1 MIDGLMERVYLDHN
15 ATTPLDPRVCEAMTS
30 AMSQMPGNPSSVHYF
45 GQHAREAVET
55 AREKVAS
62 LLGAAPAEIVFTA
75 SGTESNNAVIY
86 SCARRAGFQGHMVIS
101 SFEHPS
107 VEKAMCELEKAGV
120 EVARV
125 DPGSSGVIDAE
136 LMVDA
141 MRPDTHLV
149 CLMLANNEI
158 GTIQPVRDLTRACRE
173 RGVPVLCDAVQ
184 AVGKIPVQ
192 VQELGAD
199 YLTLGAHKFYGP
211 LGAAALWIRKGLEFD
226 SYLVGGSQ
234 ERYRRA
240 GTVNVPAVLGMGLAA
255 EFVAAELDTRSAQ
268 LRFLRDRFEAG
279 LGSIPDIVIHA
290 AGEER
295 LPNTSNIAVLG
306 VEGES
311 LMIRLDLDGYAVSTG
326 SACSSGKVDPSS
338 ALTTMGVST
347 DEALSSL
354 RISFGLSNT
363 AAQVDGFIQSMS
375 ENVAVLRRVT
385 PGNPS

>member
-1 MIDGLMERVYLDHN
+1 
-15 ATTPLDPRVCEAMTS
+15 
-30 AMSQMPGNPSSVHYF
+30 
-45 GQHAREAVET
+45 
-55 AREKVAS
+55 
-62 LLGAAPAEIVFTA
+62 
-75 SGTESNNAVIY
+75 
-86 SCARRAGFQGHMVIS
+86 
-101 SFEHPS
+101 
-107 VEKAMCELEKAGV
+107 MCELEKAGV

-184 AVGKIPVQ
+184 AIGKIPVQ

-363 AAQVDGFIQSMS
+363 AAQVDGCIQSMS